1 MEFLIIWKVTLGIAA
16 ESPQSRFWACEDLQ
30 RKARPASWAGNA
42 NQKGEQEQNINKLN
56 FILKLMNF
64 DHKIIW
70 ITGASSGIG
79 KSLALA
85 LSKQQTKLILSSRNE
100 KELNAVKNS
109 CENPENIKILPLDLE
124 NYKSLS
130 GKVDEALALFG
141 GVDVLFNNGGISQ
154 RSFAKETSIE
164 VDERIMDINYLGTV
178 ALSKA
183 LLPHFIEKNS
193 GYFVVITSIVGKIG
207 TPLRSSYAAS
217 KHALHGFFDSL
228 RAEVYQNNIK
238 ITLACPGF
246 VQTNVSLN
254 ALTADGT
261 PQNKMDSATKNGLTP
276 EVFVQN
282 LLKAVRQE
290 KQEVYIGGFKEKL
303 AVYVKRF
310 FPKLLSKMIRKLA
323 VT

>member
-1 MEFLIIWKVTLGIAA
+1 
-16 ESPQSRFWACEDLQ
+16 
-30 RKARPASWAGNA
+30 
-42 NQKGEQEQNINKLN
+42 
-56 FILKLMNF
+56 MNF

-85 LSKQQTKLILSSRNE
+85 LSKQHTKLILSSRNE
-100 KELNAVKNS
+100 KELNAVKNA
-109 CENPENIKILPLDLE
+109 CDHPENVQVLPIDLE
-124 NYKSLS
+124 NYLSLS
-130 GKVDEALALFG
+130 GKVDEALTLFG
-141 GVDVLFNNGGISQ
+141 GVDILFNNGGISQ
-154 RSFAKETSIE
+154 RSLAKDTLIT
-164 VDERIMDINYLGTV
+164 VDKRLMDVNYLGTV
-178 ALSKA
+178 ALTKA

-193 GYFVVITSIVGKIG
+193 GHFVVITSIVGKIG

-228 RAEVYQNNIK
+228 RAEVHQNNIK
-238 ITLACPGF
+238 VTLACPGF

-261 PQNKMDSATKNGLTP
+261 PQNKMDGATKNGLMP
-276 EVFVQN
+276 EVFTEK

-290 KQEVYIGGFKEKL
+290 KPEVYIGGFKEKL

>member
-1 MEFLIIWKVTLGIAA
+1 
-16 ESPQSRFWACEDLQ
+16 
-30 RKARPASWAGNA
+30 
-42 NQKGEQEQNINKLN
+42 
-56 FILKLMNF
+56 MNF

-79 KSLALA
+79 KSLALT

-100 KELNAVKNS
+100 KELNAVKNA
-109 CENPENIKILPLDLE
+109 CEHPENVQVLTLDLE
-124 NYKSLS
+124 NYMSLA
-130 GKVDEALALFG
+130 GKVDEALKLFG
-141 GVDVLFNNGGISQ
+141 GVDVLFNNGGVSQ
-154 RSFAKETSIE
+154 RSLTKDTTIE
-164 VDERIMDINYLGTV
+164 VDKRLMDVNYLGTV
-178 ALSKA
+178 ALTKA

-193 GYFVVITSIVGKIG
+193 GHFVVITSIVGKIG

-238 ITLACPGF
+238 VTLACPGF

-276 EVFVQN
+276 EMFAEK

-290 KQEVYIGGFKEKL
+290 KEEVYIGGFKEKL
-303 AVYVKRF
+303 AVYVKRL

>member
-1 MEFLIIWKVTLGIAA
+1 
-16 ESPQSRFWACEDLQ
+16 
-30 RKARPASWAGNA
+30 
-42 NQKGEQEQNINKLN
+42 
-56 FILKLMNF
+56 MNF

-85 LSKQQTKLILSSRNE
+85 LSKQHTKLILSSRNE
-100 KELNAVKNS
+100 TELNAVKNA
-109 CENPENIKILPLDLE
+109 CEHPENVKILPLDLE
-124 NYKSLS
+124 NYMSLS
-130 GKVDEALALFG
+130 GKVDEALSLFG
-141 GVDVLFNNGGISQ
+141 GIDMLFNNGGVSQ
-154 RSFAKETSIE
+154 RSLAKDTSIT
-164 VDERIMDINYLGTV
+164 VDKRIMDINYLGTV

-183 LLPHFIEKNS
+183 LLPYFIDKKD
-193 GYFVVITSIVGKIG
+193 GHFVVITSIVGKIG

-228 RAEVYQNNIK
+228 RAEVYQHNIK
-238 ITLACPGF
+238 VTLACPGF

-254 ALTADGT
+254 ALTGDGT
-261 PQNKMDSATKNGLTP
+261 PQNKMDSATKNGLKP
-276 EVFVQN
+276 EVFVEK
-282 LLKAVRQE
+282 LLKAVLQE

-303 AVYVKRF
+303 AVYVKRL

>member
-1 MEFLIIWKVTLGIAA
+1 
-16 ESPQSRFWACEDLQ
+16 
-30 RKARPASWAGNA
+30 
-42 NQKGEQEQNINKLN
+42 
-56 FILKLMNF
+56 MNF

-100 KELNAVKNS
+100 KELNMVKNA
-109 CENPENIKILPLDLE
+109 CDHPENVQILPIDLE
-124 NYKSLS
+124 NYMTLS
-130 GKVDEALALFG
+130 AKVDAALKLFG
-141 GVDVLFNNGGISQ
+141 GVDILFNNGGVSQ
-154 RSFAKETSIE
+154 RSLAKDTTME
-164 VDERIMDINYLGTV
+164 VDKRLMNINYLGTV
-178 ALSKA
+178 ALTKA
-183 LLPHFIEKNS
+183 LLPHFIEKNN
-193 GYFVVITSIVGKIG
+193 GHFVVITSIVGKIG

-238 ITLACPGF
+238 VTLACPGF

-276 EVFVQN
+276 EVFTEK

-303 AVYVKRF
+303 AVYVKRL
-310 FPKLLSKMIRKLA
+310 FPILLSKMIRKLA